1 MAIVS
6 AKKPSFRLKYSRSD
20 IMARSRDGSCHFR
33 QRRAGGNEIRNDVE
47 VAASAAAER
56 VMKVERRR
64 DGGRAD
70 SIHFVSVARVGCCF
84 VSVGVG
90 LSCLGVRFR
99 LVAGCVLSEK
109 ENLKLES
116 AVILKFYL
124 RIHEAWNQNSFS
136 TLNSSYAYF
145 KMNLSFV
152 SNFKNDSRE

>member
-1 MAIVS
+1 
-6 AKKPSFRLKYSRSD
+6 
-20 IMARSRDGSCHFR
+20 MARIRDGACCFW
-33 QRRAGGNEIRNDVE
+33 QRREGGNEIRNDVE

-70 SIHFVSVARVGCCF
+70 SIHF

-124 RIHEAWNQNSFS
+124 
-136 TLNSSYAYF
+136 
-145 KMNLSFV
+145 
-152 SNFKNDSRE
+152 